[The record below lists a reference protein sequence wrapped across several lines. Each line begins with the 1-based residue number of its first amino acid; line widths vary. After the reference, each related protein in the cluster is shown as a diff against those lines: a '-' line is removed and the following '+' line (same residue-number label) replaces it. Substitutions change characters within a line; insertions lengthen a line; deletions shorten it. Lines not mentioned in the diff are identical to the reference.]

1 MRHMYLDKF
10 KLIGTHW
17 IALCVNGNNRKASY
31 DAIYFDSFGV
41 EHIPKEIKKT
51 IGSKIITTNVY
62 RTQAYDLK
70 MYRYWTLD
78 VDQTAS
84 YIITLVR
91 LSVCPS
97 LNLLKIGLLVFS
109 DIVHDNSW
117 PWHLVSDGAR
127 FFEKKIG
134 SPNLGQINQNQA
146 QN

>member
-1 MRHMYLDKF
+1 MYLDKF
-10 KLIGTHW
+10 KLIRTHW

-62 RTQAYDLK
+62 RTQAYNLK

-97 LNLLKIGLLVFS
+97 LNLLKIGSLVFS
-109 DIVHDNSW
+109 DIVHDDSW
-117 PWHLVSDGAR
+117 P
-127 FFEKKIG
+127 
-134 SPNLGQINQNQA
+134 
-146 QN
+146 